1 MSDQSPRLS
10 RRTVMGALAGLPA
23 LQPSAGGA
31 AEPRRGGT
39 LNVLLNWEP
48 PALLSFTST
57 SSLPLSAKVTEGLL
71 QYDNDMVP
79 HPQLATEWA
88 VAPDGLTYTFKLR
101 EGVKW
106 HDGRDFTS
114 ADVAYSIMTL
124 KTAHPRG
131 RSTFS
136 QVTEATTPDAHT
148 VVLKL
153 ARPTPYLLRALQ
165 AAESPIVPK
174 HLYDGTDPF
183 TNPHNSAPIGT
194 GPFKF
199 KEWVRGS
206 HVIYERNDAYWDQP
220 RPYLD
225 RIIAKYYPDMASRSV
240 AFETKACDIGY
251 RTPVVLNDVARLQR
265 LDFLGFERKG
275 YAYSPP
281 NILCVD
287 FNLSNEALAKFPV
300 RQALAHAVDRTVIA
314 RTVFYG
320 LATPCAS
327 PIVPGLAAFH
337 DPTPS
342 PYGFDVRKAEALLEE
357 AGYPRGADRIRLRL
371 RLDYPGE
378 ENRRL
383 ADYLRAAFSR
393 IGVSLDTRSNDFGAH
408 VKRVYTD
415 RDFDMQI
422 ASMSNLFDPCVGVQ
436 RCYWSKNI
444 IRGVPFSNPSGYSNP
459 DADALMEASMTELDN
474 AKRVDMWKQVQ
485 RMVIR
490 DIPTLNLVSPD
501 WMTIH
506 QTRVAGHSVSADG
519 YEGTFAYAYL
529 EA

>member
-1 MSDQSPRLS
+1 MSHQPVRLS
-10 RRTVMGALAGLPA
+10 RRAVMGALAGLP
-23 LQPSAGGA
+23 LLGIRPGHA
-31 AEPRRGGT
+31 AEPQRGGT
-39 LNVLLNWEP
+39 LTMMLNWEP

-71 QYDNDMVP
+71 EYDNDMKA
-79 HPQLATEWA
+79 HPQLATEWT
-88 VAPDGLTYTFKLR
+88 VASDGLTYTFKLR

-106 HDGRDFTS
+106 HDGKNFTS

-124 KTAHPRG
+124 KKVHPRG
-131 RSTFS
+131 RSTFA
-136 QVTEATTPDAHT
+136 QVTEAATPDAHT
-148 VVLKL
+148 VVLTL
-153 ARPTPYLLRALQ
+153 AKPTPYLLRALQ

-194 GPFKF
+194 GPFRF

-206 HVIYERNDAYWDQP
+206 HMIYERNEDYWDKP

-225 RIIAKYYPDMASRSV
+225 RIIAKYYPDAASRSI
-240 AFETKACDIGY
+240 AFETKAADVGY
-251 RTPVVLNDVARLQR
+251 RTPVVLNDVARLQK

-281 NILCVD
+281 NIICVD
-287 FNLSNEALAKFPV
+287 FNLQHEALAKLPV
-300 RQALAHAVDRTVIA
+300 RQAIAHAIDRAVIA

-327 PIVPGLAAFH
+327 PVVPGLKAFH
-337 DPTPS
+337 DATPTP
-342 PYGFDVRKAEALLEE
+342 YAFDVKKAEALLDE
-357 AGYPRGADRIRLRL
+357 AGYPRGPDRTRLKL
-371 RLDYPGE
+371 RIDYPGE
-378 ENRRL
+378 DNKRL

-393 IGVSLDTRSNDFGAH
+393 IGIALEARSNDFGAH

-415 RDFDMQI
+415 RDFDLQI

-444 IRGVPFSNPSGYSNP
+444 VKGVPFSNPSGYSNP
-459 DADALMEASMTELDN
+459 EADALMEASMTELDET
-474 AKRVDMWKQVQ
+474 KRVDMWKKVQ
-485 RMVIR
+485 QIVIR

-506 QTRVAGHSVSADG
+506 QQRALGHSVSADG
-519 YEGTFAYAYL
+519 FEGTFAHAYL
-529 EA
+529 AT